1 MGFTFDMF
9 KTDEEIFRKDLFNY
23 SVKRC
28 GCIVVYVRDF
38 SMEGLRLQRPYIIMP
53 SSYFEFISDF
63 ARPEDEGVYSIA
75 FEEWEDFSSR
85 EVPYISYC
93 STEDAKY
100 PEVLILYLS
109 HAARLVTEADETEC
123 SEELELVM
131 SKYKKRYFSKAGRH
145 KYKVYR
151 LIKNK

>member
-9 KTDEEIFRKDLFNY
+9 KTDEEIFRKDLFSY

-38 SMEGLRLQRPYIIMP
+38 SMEGLRLQRPYIIVP
-53 SSYFEFISDF
+53 SSYFEYFSDR
-63 ARPEDEGVYSIA
+63 AVAEDDGLYSITYDKW
-75 FEEWEDFSSR
+75 EEFSSR
-85 EVPYISYC
+85 EVPHISYC

-100 PEVLILYLS
+100 PEVLIVYISL
-109 HAARLVTEADETEC
+109 AARMVTEIGETDDA
-123 SEELELVM
+123 EELELVM